1 MRALGIL
8 LLACQLSAFAE
19 NATDDKAI
27 VETIQRVFD
36 AMAAHDPDAA
46 RAVLVP
52 EGRVIASRA
61 NGPVTNI
68 SQEEFAARLATAKQK
83 YLERMW
89 NPKVLVR
96 GNIAQVWA
104 EYDFHLDGKFSHCGI
119 DAFTLIKNSTGWKV
133 AGITYT
139 AETTGCAPSP
149 PGSPSVTK
157 E

>member
-1 MRALGIL
+1 MRALVIL
-8 LLACQLSAFAE
+8 FLACRLSAFAA

-61 NGPVTNI
+61 NGTVTNI
-68 SQEEFAARLATAKQK
+68 SQEEFAARLATARQK

-119 DAFTLIKNSTGWKV
+119 DAFTLLKNATGWKV
-133 AGITYT
+133 AGISYT

-149 PGSPSVTK
+149 LGPPSITK
-157 E
+157 

>member
-1 MRALGIL
+1 MRALTFV
-8 LLACQLSAFAE
+8 LLACGLSAFAE
-19 NATDDKAI
+19 DNAEEKAVI
-27 VETIQRVFD
+27 STIQRVFD

-46 RAVLVP
+46 RAVLSP
-52 EGRVIASRA
+52 EGRVIAARA
-61 NGPVTNI
+61 NGTVTNI

-119 DAFTLIKNSTGWKV
+119 DAFTLVKNSNGWKV
-133 AGITYT
+133 TGISYT

-149 PGSPSVTK
+149 LGVPSITK